1 MCNVM
6 VSHFKRNQKFQR
18 NERQIRSERAD
29 QIIPEQADQRM
40 SRVIR
45 VEQIRDGSSRLEP
58 IQPRVMIRLEQSRVK
73 ASRGKTRQIG
83 VEREHNGEKEEL
95 FQKRIKKRSDKI
107 RSESEKSSAE
117 QSGANSVVQNDAERV
132 EYPIREG
139 IQTTAAEYMGR
150 WTIM

>member
-1 MCNVM
+1 
-6 VSHFKRNQKFQR
+6 
-18 NERQIRSERAD
+18 
-29 QIIPEQADQRM
+29 M
-40 SRVIR
+40 SRVII

-58 IQPRVMIRLEQSRVK
+58 IQPRVMIILEQSRVK

-117 QSGANSVVQNDAERV
+117 
-132 EYPIREG
+132 
-139 IQTTAAEYMGR
+139 
-150 WTIM
+150 